1 MKSIDILV
9 AVRNEEK
16 NITEFITKMHELAP
30 KEVNINIIF
39 LEDGS
44 NDSTVEVLKKHSKN
58 LNNVNY
64 ISFQNKYGQY
74 AALTYGLSIS
84 KADATITM
92 DVDGGHPIE
101 TAIEMIHSYLKGNN
115 LVQGHRIVYKRK
127 KFYRTIMSYSYNLF
141 YYLFI
146 GVNFFKQNVMFRL
159 MDKATKEKFLQNKNW
174 WHIFKTNFKTNDGIK
189 TEYIE
194 YTAPERELGE
204 SKYGFFRLLKLSF
217 KSFFALLSLK
227 RLVVINII
235 LIGLV
240 LLSNHFNLVFLSIAF
255 VASLLLIDF
264 SFYTIV
270 NNYPVTKL
278 RIIETSIPEV
288 SK

>member
-1 MKSIDILV
+1 MKSVDVLV

-16 NITEFITKMHELAP
+16 TIPEFINKFDELNS
-30 KEVNINIIF
+30 EDVNLNIIF

-44 NDSTVEVLKKHSKN
+44 TDTTVRLLNELSKSRKD
-58 LNNVNY
+58 LNY
-64 ISFQNKYGQY
+64 FSLENKYGQY
-74 AALTYGLSIS
+74 AALTLGLIHS
-84 KADATITM
+84 KADAVITM
-92 DVDGGHPIE
+92 DVDGGHPVE
-101 TAIEMIHSYLKGNN
+101 TAIEMIKLFLKGNN

-127 KFYRTIMSYSYNLF
+127 KFYRSILSSAYNLF
-141 YYLFI
+141 FYI
-146 GVNFFKQNVMFRL
+146 IVGVNFFKQNVMFRL
-159 MDKATKEKFLQNKNW
+159 MDKATKENFLQHKNW
-174 WHIFKTNFKTNDGIK
+174 WHIFKTNFKSNDGIK

-204 SKYGFFRLLKLSF
+204 SKYGFLRLLKLSF

-227 RLVVINII
+227 RLVVINTI
-235 LIGLV
+235 LISLI
-240 LLSNHFNLVFLSIAF
+240 LLFNHFSLVFLSIAI
-255 VASLLLIDF
+255 VAGLLLIDF
-264 SFYTIV
+264 SFYAIV

>member
-1 MKSIDILV
+1 MKSVDILV

-16 NITEFITKMHELAP
+16 SIPEFIKRLNELAP
-30 KEVNINIIF
+30 ENIKINIIF

-44 NDSTVEVLKKHSKN
+44 NDGTIALLKEVSKN
-58 LNNVNY
+58 NNQVNY
-64 ISFQNKYGQY
+64 VSLENKYGQY
-74 AALTYGLSIS
+74 AALSYGLSIS
-84 KADATITM
+84 KADGVITM

-101 TAIEMIHSYLKGNN
+101 TAMEMIKSFIRGNN

-127 KFYRTIMSYSYNLF
+127 KLYRSILSSAYNLF
-141 YYLFI
+141 FYI
-146 GVNFFKQNVMFRL
+146 IVGVNFFKQNVMFRL
-159 MDKATKEKFLQNKNW
+159 MDKATKEKFLYHKNW
-174 WHIFKTNFKTNDGIK
+174 WHIFKTNFKYNDGIK
-189 TEYIE
+189 TDYIE

-204 SKYGFFRLLKLSF
+204 SKYGFFRLLKLSY

-235 LIGLV
+235 LFGLI
-240 LLSNHFNLVFLSIAF
+240 LLSNYFNLVFLSIAF
-255 VASLLLIDF
+255 VAGLLLIDF

-270 NNYPVTKL
+270 NNYPLTKL
-278 RIIETSIPEV
+278 RIIETSIPEI